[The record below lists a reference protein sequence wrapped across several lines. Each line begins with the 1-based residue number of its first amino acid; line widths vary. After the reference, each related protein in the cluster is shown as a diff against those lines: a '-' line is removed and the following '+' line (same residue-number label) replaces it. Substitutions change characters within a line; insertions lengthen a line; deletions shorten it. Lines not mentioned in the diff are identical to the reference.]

1 MTIIVSFSEI
11 PTTIWQVF
19 YIQFAVSGNGWGT
32 DVQSAEVVTTDP
44 WGGETNDNQWT
55 AETASNDNNDW
66 NANNQGEDQG

>member
-11 PTTIWQVF
+11 PNTIF
-19 YIQFAVSGNGWGT
+19 TYNLLIIADNGWGT
-32 DVQSAEVVTTDP
+32 DAQSAEVVTTDP

-66 NANNQGEDQG
+66 NANNQGVEQG

>member
-11 PTTIWQVF
+11 PNTIF
-19 YIQFAVSGNGWGT
+19 TYNLLIIADNGWGT
-32 DVQSAEVVTTDP
+32 DAQSAEVVTTDP

-66 NANNQGEDQG
+66 NANNQGVDQG

>member
-11 PTTIWQVF
+11 PNTIF
-19 YIQFAVSGNGWGT
+19 TYKLLIIADNGWGT
-32 DVQSAEVVTTDP
+32 DAQSAEVVTTDP

-66 NANNQGEDQG
+66 NANNQGVEQG